1 MITLT
6 LPFPPSD
13 NHQYAHAKAGHVY
26 LSPEVHRFRRAVDRA
41 VQKQLGTPPL
51 LRGRL
56 AARVELSMP
65 DQACRDVPNYAK
77 ALLDALT
84 LAKVWVD
91 DEQLDWFL
99 MTRGR
104 LIRGSGGHGGRCVV
118 QIVQMHAEVEQLGL
132 PGVEQAA
139 DMVPF

>member
-1 MITLT
+1 MISLT

-13 NHQYAHAKAGHVY
+13 NHYYSRAERGHVY
-26 LSPEVHRFRRAVDRA
+26 LSDEARRFRRAVERC
-41 VQKQLGTPPL
+41 VVHQLGRPPL

-56 AARVELSMP
+56 AVQVELNMP
-65 DQACRDVPNYAK
+65 DLATRDIPNYAK

-84 LAKVWVD
+84 LAKLWVD

-99 MTRGR
+99 VTRGR
-104 LIRGSGGHGGRCVV
+104 VIRRTGACVLQV
-118 QIVQMHAEVEQLGL
+118 IETSPVVEQLGL
-132 PGVEQAA
+132 PEVESVQ